1 MPLSTLKIQ
10 FYKIAFF
17 NQKSSS
23 LKILHKYKNRIKLE
37 FHHRVHLH
45 EIDKTFLIL
54 FMLQG
59 INILLVTLAGNSKF
73 LNFGLLKP
81 MISAKYK

>member
-59 INILLVTLAGNSKF
+59 TNIYVILAGNSKF

-81 MISAKYK
+81 IISAKYK

>member
-1 MPLSTLKIQ
+1 MPLRTLRIQ
-10 FYKIAFF
+10 FYEIAFF

-37 FHHRVHLH
+37 FHYRVHLH

-59 INILLVTLAGNSKF
+59 TNIYVILAGNSKF

-81 MISAKYK
+81 IISAKYK